1 MQTQHSGQEDSR
13 APTTGT
19 THPHQQRDSPTTTE
33 QEWTNNQGPRYYSEI
48 TIKQGVKQGC
58 PLSPILFN
66 LVMEVL
72 IRAAEKVPEA
82 GYKIAN
88 STIKSLAYADDL
100 CVLASS
106 PQKLQ
111 EMVDRLH
118 RASLW
123 AGLAFSP
130 RKCAALSIVRS
141 YQARQR
147 VDNRTYKLVDTVVPT
162 MAWGDRYRYLGV
174 KKGADHSP
182 DLETVRKESLHDVQ
196 VIASSGLTDWQKL
209 DTIHRFAK
217 PRLVYALQN
226 QLPPIQWGKALD
238 KKVRALLKSRL
249 KLPKRTNDS
258 FLYAPPRAGG
268 LGLPQIE
275 DEIHIYGVS
284 SAYRLLT
291 TSNDP
296 AVTDTAVSGLE
307 ETAKKRAG
315 GRRTA
320 EEFLNTPPERGE
332 GKQGD
337 IKSLW
342 SQVRVSLQY
351 CQAAVNLVRKSVT
364 VAGREFGQAK
374 RNVVCRAMRAAIQ
387 EGHLERWKRAKDQG
401 RAAECVAAHPASNHW
416 IKGGKYTSFCEYR
429 FEHKARHLLP
439 TRTVRRRSG
448 EVIMDVSCPKC
459 LLEQETLAHV
469 HHHCPLHIG
478 LIRARHNNILHRLAK
493 AALPAK
499 GRQYLEQKVPGDRLN
514 LKPDLVILNEAKSE
528 AYVVDVVVP
537 FKEEDSFPD
546 ARKAKEVKYQHLK
559 VLLRSKGNRRRLLVD
574 FMKRSRDEYLGLRG
588 MHRFSIAT
596 GGRGRH
602 NALGDIVLVHD
613 EAYPRT
619 YWRLGKVERLIKGRD
634 EQIRA
639 AVVPVASRSE
649 TTTLKRPVQLL

>member
-1 MQTQHSGQEDSR
+1 
-13 APTTGT
+13 
-19 THPHQQRDSPTTTE
+19 
-33 QEWTNNQGPRYYSEI
+33 
-48 TIKQGVKQGC
+48 
-58 PLSPILFN
+58 
-66 LVMEVL
+66 MEVL

-196 VIASSGLTDWQKL
+196 VIASSELTNWQKL

-226 QLPPIQWGKALD
+226 QLPPVQWGKALD
-238 KKVRALLKSRL
+238 KKVRALLKSTL
-249 KLPKRTNDS
+249 KLPKRTNDG

-275 DEIHIYGVS
+275 DEIHIYGVYIVCIHICMCTYIVWLGITT

-296 AVTDTAVSGLE
+296 AVTDTAVSRLE

-351 CQAAVNLVRKSVT
+351 CQAAVNLARKSVT
-364 VAGREFGQAK
+364 VADREFGQAK

-387 EGHLERWKRAKDQG
+387 EGHLERWKRAKNQG
-401 RAAECVAAHPASNHW
+401 RAAKCVAAHPASNHW
-416 IKGGKYTSFCEYR
+416 IKGGNTPPS
-429 FEHKARHLLP
+429 AN
-439 TRTVRRRSG
+439 T
-448 EVIMDVSCPKC
+448 
-459 LLEQETLAHV
+459 
-469 HHHCPLHIG
+469 G
-478 LIRARHNNILHRLAK
+478 LNT
-493 AALPAK
+493 
-499 GRQYLEQKVPGDRLN
+499 
-514 LKPDLVILNEAKSE
+514 KPDTSSLHAQCAGDLV
-528 AYVVDVVVP
+528 
-537 FKEEDSFPD
+537 
-546 ARKAKEVKYQHLK
+546 R
-559 VLLRSKGNRRRLLVD
+559 
-574 FMKRSRDEYLGLRG
+574 
-588 MHRFSIAT
+588 
-596 GGRGRH
+596 
-602 NALGDIVLVHD
+602 
-613 EAYPRT
+613 
-619 YWRLGKVERLIKGRD
+619 
-634 EQIRA
+634 
-639 AVVPVASRSE
+639 
-649 TTTLKRPVQLL
+649 